1 MESIASFAPLIT
13 FLIIAATLGI
23 GAFVVKTKLS
33 SLSRKMF
40 GTDSLLDGINEQ
52 KRNQSESPKSVHAM
66 TSVYLPLI
74 QKDFPEFDYELY
86 KNKAE
91 SVLRGYFAAI
101 STKNVNALTE
111 ECSPNLKN
119 SVQSIIEELNV
130 RNVNHIISE
139 TVIHDTQIA
148 RYIKNGSTVTILF
161 NSAVGQYSYL
171 EDIDTGKIVVGDS
184 QNKRQTIYDVGLVYV
199 QDASKMSNQ
208 AGAMGV
214 NCPNCGAPITNL
226 GNKFCKFCGTAIT
239 EVNLRSWKFDS
250 VKEQTALKK
259 LY

>member
-1 MESIASFAPLIT
+1 MENIASFMPLIS

-23 GAFVVKTKLS
+23 GAFVVKSKIS
-33 SLSRKMF
+33 SYSRKLF

-52 KRNQSESPKSVHAM
+52 KRNMSETPRSIHAM
-66 TSVYLPLI
+66 TSVYLPMI

-91 SVLRGYFAAI
+91 SVLRGYLAVI

-130 RNVNHIISE
+130 RNVNHIMSE
-139 TVIHDTQIA
+139 TVIHNTQIA
-148 RYIKNGSTVTILF
+148 RYIKTGSTVTILF

-171 EDIDTGKIVVGDS
+171 EDINTGKVVAGDS
-184 QNKRQTIYDVGLVYV
+184 KNKRQTIYDVGLVYV

-214 NCPNCGAPITNL
+214 NCPNCGTPITNL

-239 EVNLRSWKFDS
+239 EINLRSWKFDS
-250 VKEQTALKK
+250 VNEQTALKK

>member
-1 MESIASFAPLIT
+1 MENIASFMPLIS

-23 GAFVVKTKLS
+23 GAFVVKSKIS
-33 SLSRKMF
+33 SYSRKLF

-52 KRNQSESPKSVHAM
+52 KRNMSETPRSIHAM
-66 TSVYLPLI
+66 TSVYLPMI

-91 SVLRGYFAAI
+91 SVLRGYLAAI
-101 STKNVNALTE
+101 STKNVNALSE

-130 RNVNHIISE
+130 RNVNHIMSE
-139 TVIHDTQIA
+139 TVIHNTQIA
-148 RYIKNGSTVTILF
+148 RYIKTGSTVTILF

-171 EDIDTGKIVVGDS
+171 EDINTGKVVAGDS
-184 QNKRQTIYDVGLVYV
+184 KNKRQTIYDVGLVYV

-239 EVNLRSWKFDS
+239 EINLRSWKFDS
-250 VKEQTALKK
+250 VNEQTALKK